1 MSVKENEKNVTSIN
15 MLKPIFLLLLSF
27 CKVMTFMGQIFI
39 HNSLYCYKEFE
50 TNSFNTVM
58 KIILTQLFPH
68 LNQNKTS
75 LIIEY

>member
-50 TNSFNTVM
+50 TNSFNENHPDPTFSPF
-58 KIILTQLFPH
+58 K
-68 LNQNKTS
+68 S
-75 LIIEY
+75 E